1 MHQLVY
7 GCYLGHYNKIVFM
20 FLKYLEFG
28 VNVVAVNDKKQAI
41 FPWKKYQSAS
51 ITKEEIEEQM
61 SDPRAKGLAVICGA
75 ISGGLE
81 VIDIDTK
88 YETYDL
94 WAAIKEKIP
103 ADIFSRLHIVSTK
116 SGGKHLYYKCEEIE
130 GNQKLAQRP
139 PTKDEATATPHV
151 KSYCIIE
158 TRGEAGYVVA
168 PPSEGYKIIQKGI
181 NVISVEDRTTL
192 FEIMRSFNEIVEEQ
206 VVEAFH
212 RPTTKD
218 YGVSPFDDYN
228 SRGDIGDVL
237 ANHGWSKV
245 KETSERSFYLR
256 PGSKAEHSGTY
267 NKSMGLFSVFSVNTP
282 FVVQKGYKPST
293 VYAILEHNG
302 DFKAAAK
309 ALLDLGY
316 GEKKTSYGDK
326 LERTLFAKKQNG
338 ASNDDLV
345 HLLVQTQKK
354 SITDATEIVNELEQ
368 RWGKEICTFWDID
381 KKGVPV
387 INRYKLQ
394 VFLTQVGG
402 FRLYFYDPNSTIY
415 RLVRIQD
422 GFVEESS
429 TEQIKRFIKEYVDKL
444 PDSFDGGVTPQD
456 LLELIYKGASA
467 LFSEAFFEF
476 FDRAN
481 IDFLE
486 DTQDTAYFPFKNGV
500 AMIKK
505 DSVSLKTYGELN
517 KYVWKTQVI
526 DHHIYIDQESTD
538 MTQIEYY
545 RFISLVSGSNLER
558 STYGITLIGYL
569 LHKYKDPSRPFSV
582 ILAEETENEASGGGT
597 GKGIFVKA
605 LGYLNNLVRVD
616 GKNFKVDKNFAFQR
630 VDLDTKILAIEDTRR
645 NVDFE
650 GFYSI
655 ITEGITVE
663 KKNKDELFIPF
674 KDSPKVVFTTNY
686 TIPNSGNHAKRRQK
700 VFEFAP
706 YFGPKHSPEDEF
718 GHKFFDDWDLIE
730 WNNFYN
736 LMFTCIQNYLEFGVL
751 EMAASDKLGRKQ
763 IRVQYGEEFLDFI
776 FSASEEHKNYAVKI
790 EQLYNDFL
798 NQSNFDKK
806 DYSIKRFSKALDES
820 CTILGIAYQSSRS
833 KQFGNKKV
841 IIFGESKN
849 EILDF

>member
-1 MHQLVY
+1 MY
-7 GCYLGHYNKIVFM
+7 
-20 FLKYLEFG
+20 LKYLDYG
-28 VNVVAVNDKKQAI
+28 VNAIAVNDKKQAI
-41 FPWKKYQSAS
+41 FPWKKYQSER
-51 ITKEEIEEQM
+51 ITKEELKAQM
-61 SDPRAKGLAVICGA
+61 DDERAKGIAIICGS

-88 YETYDL
+88 YETYPL
-94 WAAIKEKIP
+94 WASIKGKIP
-103 ADIFSRLHIVSTK
+103 SELYAKLHIVQTRSN
-116 SGGKHLYYKCEEIE
+116 GYHLYYKCEVIE
-130 GNQKLAQRP
+130 QNLKLSQRP
-139 PTKDEATATPHV
+139 PTKEEAASNPHI

-158 TRGEAGYVVA
+158 TRGEGGYVVA
-168 PPSEGYKIIQKGI
+168 PPSEGYKVVQKGI
-181 NVISVEDRTTL
+181 NVISIEERETL
-192 FEIMRSFNEIVEEQ
+192 FEIMRSFNEVIEEQ
-206 VVEAFH
+206 VVEAFQ
-212 RPTTKD
+212 RPTSKE

-228 SRGDIGDVL
+228 RRGDISDMLVK
-237 ANHGWSKV
+237 HGWSIV
-245 KETSERSFYLR
+245 KENAERTYYLR
-256 PGSKAEHSGTY
+256 PGSQADHSGSF
-267 NKSMGLFSVFSVNTP
+267 NHSMRLFSVFSVNTP
-282 FVVQKGYKPST
+282 FQVQKGYKPAA
-293 VYAILEHNG
+293 VYAILEHNS
-302 DFKAAAK
+302 DFKAAAR

-326 LERTLFAKKQNG
+326 LERQLFSKKQNG
-338 ASNDDLV
+338 ASAEELV
-345 HLLVQTQKK
+345 QFLVQTQRK
-354 SITDATEIVNELEQ
+354 SIPDATEVVGELEQ

-381 KKGVPV
+381 KKGLPT

-394 VFLTQVGG
+394 VFLTQIGG

-429 TEQIKRFIKEYVDKL
+429 TEQIKRFIKDYVDKL

-456 LLELIYKGASA
+456 LLELIYKGASV
-467 LFSEAFFEF
+467 LFSDAFFEF
-476 FDRAN
+476 FDRAD

-486 DTQDTAYFPFKNGV
+486 DKQELAYFPFRNGV
-500 AMIKK
+500 VEVRK
-505 DSVSLKTYGELN
+505 DNISLRSYGELN

-526 DHHIYIDQESTD
+526 DSHIYIDQDKLEAE
-538 MTQIEYY
+538 QIEYY
-545 RFISLVSGSNLER
+545 RFIHLVSNKSQER
-558 STYGITLIGYL
+558 TIYGLTLIGYL

-597 GKGIFVKA
+597 GKGIFVKG
-605 LGYLNNLVRVD
+605 LGFLNNLVRVD

-706 YFGPKHSPEDEF
+706 YFSPKHSPEDEF
-718 GHKFFDDWDLIE
+718 GHKLFDDWDIDE
-730 WNNFYN
+730 WNRFYN
-736 LMFTCIQNYLEFGVL
+736 LMFTCVQNYLSFGVL
-751 EMAASDKLGRKQ
+751 EVANSEKLGRKQ
-763 IRVQYGEEFLDFI
+763 IRVQYSEEFLDFI
-776 FSASEEHKNYAVKI
+776 LVASEEHKSYPVKL

-806 DYSIKRFSKALDES
+806 DYSIKRFSKALEES
-820 CTILGIAYQSSRS
+820 CQILGIAYSGTRS

-841 IIFGESKN
+841 VTFGEGSN
-849 EILDF
+849 EVVEF

>member
-1 MHQLVY
+1 MY
-7 GCYLGHYNKIVFM
+7 
-20 FLKYLEFG
+20 LKYLDYG
-28 VNVVAVNDKKQAI
+28 VNAIAVNDKKQAI
-41 FPWKKYQSAS
+41 FPWKKFQTEKIS
-51 ITKEEIEEQM
+51 KEELSAQM
-61 SDPRAKGLAVICGA
+61 KDERAKGVAIICGS

-88 YETYDL
+88 YETFDL
-94 WAAIKEKIP
+94 WEAIKSKIP
-103 ADIFSRLHIVSTK
+103 QEIYSKLHIVNTRSN
-116 SGGKHLYYKCEEIE
+116 GKHLYYKCEVIE
-130 GNQKLAQRP
+130 QNLKLAQRP
-139 PTKDEATATPHV
+139 PSKEETAANSHI

-158 TRGEAGYVVA
+158 TRGEGGYVVA
-168 PPSEGYKIIQKGI
+168 PPSEGYKVIQKGI
-181 NVISVEDRTTL
+181 NVISIEERETL
-192 FEIMRSFNEIVEEQ
+192 FEIMRSFNEVIEEH
-206 VVEAFH
+206 VVEAFQ
-212 RPTTKD
+212 RPTSKD
-218 YGVSPFDDYN
+218 YGVSPFDDFN
-228 SRGDIGDVL
+228 NRGDISDIL
-237 ANHGWSKV
+237 LRQGWRIV
-245 KETSERSFYLR
+245 KDTSERTYYLR
-256 PGSKAEHSGTY
+256 PGSQAEHSGSF
-267 NKSMGLFSVFSVNTP
+267 NKSMRLFSVFSVNTP
-282 FVVQKGYKPST
+282 FVVQKGYKPAA
-293 VYAILEHNG
+293 VYAILEHNS
-302 DFKAAAK
+302 DFKAAAR

-316 GEKKTSYGDK
+316 GEKKTSFGEK
-326 LERTLFAKKQNG
+326 LERQLFSKKQNG
-338 ASNDDLV
+338 ASSEDLV
-345 HLLVQTQKK
+345 QFLVQTQKK
-354 SITDATEIVNELEQ
+354 SISDATEVVGELEQ

-381 KKGVPV
+381 KKGLPT

-394 VFLTQVGG
+394 VFLTQIGG
-402 FRLYFYDPNSTIY
+402 FRLYFYDPKSTIY

-456 LLELIYKGASA
+456 LLELIYKGATA
-467 LFSEAFFEF
+467 LFSDAFFEF

-486 DTQDTAYFPFKNGV
+486 DKQDVAYFPFVNGV
-500 AMIKK
+500 VEVKK
-505 DSVSLKTYGELN
+505 DSVALRTYGELN

-526 DHHIYIDQESTD
+526 DHHIYIDQDKLEAE
-538 MTQIEYY
+538 QIEYY
-545 RFISLVSGSNLER
+545 RFIHLVSDRNIDR
-558 STYGITLIGYL
+558 TIYGLTLIGYL

-605 LGYLNNLVRVD
+605 LGFLNNLVRVD

-674 KDSPKVVFTTNY
+674 KDSPKVIFTTNY

-706 YFGPKHSPEDEF
+706 YFSPKNSPEDEF
-718 GHKFFDDWDLIE
+718 GHKLFDDWDLDE
-730 WNNFYN
+730 WNRFYN
-736 LMFTCIQNYLEFGVL
+736 LMFTCVQNYLEFGVRAV
-751 EMAASDKLGRKQ
+751 ENSEKLGRKQ

-776 FSASEEHKNYAVKI
+776 FSAAEEHKNYPVKL

-806 DYSIKRFSKALDES
+806 DYSIKRFSKALEES
-820 CTILGIAYQSSRS
+820 CTILGIAYQGTRS
-833 KQFGNKKV
+833 KQFGNKKIV
-841 IIFGESKN
+841 TFGEVPN
-849 EILDF
+849 IDMDF

>member
-1 MHQLVY
+1 MH
-7 GCYLGHYNKIVFM
+7 
-20 FLKYLEFG
+20 LKYLDYG
-28 VNVVAVNDKKQAI
+28 VNVVAVNEKKQAI
-41 FPWKKYQSAS
+41 FPWKKYQSVA
-51 ITKEEIEEQM
+51 ITKAELKEQM
-61 SDPRAKGLAVICGA
+61 SDPRAKGVAVICGA

-94 WAAIKEKIP
+94 WKEIKAKIP
-103 ADIFSRLHIVSTK
+103 SDIYVRLHIVSTK

-139 PTKDEATATPHV
+139 PTAEEAAANPHI

-168 PPSEGYKIIQKGI
+168 PPSEGYSIVQKGI
-181 NVISVEDRTTL
+181 NVITSNERDTL
-192 FEIMRSFNEIVEEQ
+192 FEIMRSFNEIIEEHI
-206 VVEAFH
+206 VEAFQ
-212 RPTTKD
+212 RPTSKE

-228 SRGDIGDVL
+228 RRADVGEVL
-237 ANHGWSKV
+237 LKHGWSVV
-245 KETSERSFYLR
+245 KDNTERTYYLR
-256 PGSKAEHSGTY
+256 PGSQADHSGSF
-267 NKSMGLFSVFSVNTP
+267 NKEMRLFSVFSVNTP
-282 FVVQKGYKPST
+282 FIVQKGYKPAA

-316 GEKKTSYGDK
+316 GEKKTSFGDK
-326 LERTLFAKKQNG
+326 LERQLFSKKQNG
-338 ASNDDLV
+338 ATADELV
-345 HLLVQTQKK
+345 QFLVQTQKK
-354 SITDATEIVNELEQ
+354 TIPDAVEVVGELEQ

-381 KKGVPV
+381 KKGLPV
-387 INRYKLQ
+387 VNRYKLQ
-394 VFLTQVGG
+394 VFLTQIGG

-415 RLVRIQD
+415 RLVRIKD

-456 LLELIYKGASA
+456 LLELIYKGASV
-467 LFSEAFFEF
+467 LFSDAFFEF
-476 FDRAN
+476 FDRAD
-481 IDFLE
+481 IDFL
-486 DTQDTAYFPFKNGV
+486 QDAQDLAYYPFINGV
-500 AMIKK
+500 VEVKK
-505 DSVSLKTYGELN
+505 GSIELKTYGELN
-517 KYVWKTQVI
+517 KYVWRSQVI
-526 DHHIYIDQESTD
+526 DHHIYIDQDKLEAE
-538 MTQIEYY
+538 QIEYY
-545 RFISLVSGSNLER
+545 RFVNLVSDSNLER
-558 STYGITLIGYL
+558 TTYGITLIGYL
-569 LHKYKDPSRPFSV
+569 LHKYKDPGRPFSV

-605 LGYLNNLVRVD
+605 LGFLNNLVRVD

-700 VFEFAP
+700 VFEFCP

-718 GHKFFDDWDLIE
+718 GHKFFDDWDLDE
-730 WNNFYN
+730 WNRFYN
-736 LMFTCIQNYLEFGVL
+736 FMFTCVQNYLEFGVL
-751 EMAASDKLGRKQ
+751 EIATSDKLGRKQ

-776 FSASEEHKNYAVKI
+776 FAASEEHKNYPVKF

-798 NQSNFDKK
+798 TQSGFDKK
-806 DYSIKRFSKALDES
+806 DYSVKRFSKALEES
-820 CTILGIAYQSSRS
+820 CNILGIEYSGKRS
-833 KQFGNKKV
+833 KQFGNKLV
-841 IIFGESKN
+841 ISFGESKN
-849 EILDF
+849 EVVDF